1 MVAKDSIKANDIIK
15 KYNDA
20 YKTAPEIVKKYFPE
34 PMQYFKINL
43 TGRYMGG
50 WSANAERTDEYP
62 EQ

>member
-1 MVAKDSIKANDIIK
+1 MYFFIIK

-20 YKTAPEIVKKYFPE
+20 YKTAPEIVKKYFSE

-43 TGRYMGG
+43 TGSYMGG